1 MAREPR
7 GEIAHPSRAR
17 GWRLFGAGQTARYRV
32 ELGLML
38 LPFLLGVAMLI
49 GLPAIATLAIA
60 FFSYDSVSP
69 PEWNN
74 FQNFPEIFSERLF
87 WISAR
92 NSLLFVALAVPLR
105 ILGALALALLLRRR
119 QRGVGLYRVAAYL
132 PTVIPDA
139 AYALI
144 WLWIFNPFYGPLN
157 RILAIAGL
165 PTPAW
170 LAQVNTALAALVIMA
185 AFQIGEG
192 LVVLLAGLQD
202 VPEDYYDSA
211 AIDGAGRWQIFR
223 RITLPLL
230 TPWLL
235 LLTIRDIILS
245 TQNTFTPAWLMTKGG
260 PYYATLF
267 LPMFIYN
274 EAFDRFLF
282 GHAAAMLLVLFLWV
296 GLLLWI
302 LYEIVG
308 GWGYAGDV

>member
-1 MAREPR
+1 MPARR
-7 GEIAHPSRAR
+7 RLRA
-17 GWRLFGAGQTARYRV
+17 GHTARYRI

-38 LPFLLGVAMLI
+38 LPFLLGVLALI
-49 GLPAIATLAIA
+49 GIPVVATFAMA
-60 FFSYDSVSP
+60 FTTYDSVSP
-69 PEWNN
+69 PEWNH
-74 FQNFPEIFSERLF
+74 FRNFPEIFSDRLF
-87 WISAR
+87 WISTR
-92 NSLLFVALAVPLR
+92 NSLMFVALAVPLR

-119 QRGVGLYRVAAYL
+119 RRGVGIYRVAAYL
-132 PTVIPDA
+132 PTVIPDV

-144 WLWIFNPFYGPLN
+144 WLWIFNPLYGPLN
-157 RILAIAGL
+157 HVLAGLGL

-170 LAQVNTALAALVIMA
+170 LAQTNTALPALVIMA

-202 VPEDYYDSA
+202 VPEDFYDAA
-211 AIDGAGRWQIFR
+211 AIDGGNRRQIFR

-230 TPWLL
+230 LPWLL

-267 LPMFIYN
+267 LPTFIYN

-282 GHAAAMLLVLFLWV
+282 GHAAAMLLIMFVWI